1 MSRRQADRQL
11 ALDLGHRPALER
23 ADFIA
28 APCNAHALA
37 WVDRW
42 PDWPGPALV
51 IHGPPACGKSH
62 LAAVW
67 AARASAQWLDGD
79 VLAAFPNAALTTLRA
94 AVVEA
99 ADAVDAPA
107 QLAGIF
113 HLYNHLAHC
122 GGHLLLTGRSAPA
135 RWTLPLADL
144 RSRLI
149 ASPAVGILAPD
160 EALLSRLMAKLF
172 ADRQIHVGDDVIRWM
187 LARIE
192 RTPAAARRLVAALDG
207 AALAQGRAI
216 TIPLA
221 RSILDARSDS

>member
-1 MSRRQADRQL
+1 MSRQANRQL
-11 ALDLGHRPALER
+11 ALDLGHRPGLAR

-37 WVDRW
+37 WIDRW

-67 AARASAQWLDGD
+67 AARSAARWLNGD
-79 VLAAFPNAALTTLRA
+79 DLAAFPNAELGALQ
-94 AVVEA
+94 AVVLEA
-99 ADAVDAPA
+99 ADSLEAP
-107 QLAGIF
+107 QELTGLF
-113 HLYNHLAHC
+113 HLYNHLSQT

-135 RWTLPLADL
+135 RWALGLADL

-149 ASPAVGILAPD
+149 ASPAVGVLAPD
-160 EALLSRLMAKLF
+160 EALLSKLMAKLF
-172 ADRQIHVGDDVIRWM
+172 ADRQIHVGDDVIRWL

-192 RTPAAARRLVAALDG
+192 RTPDAARRLVAALDG
-207 AALAQGRAI
+207 AALAEGRAI

-221 RSILDARSDS
+221 RSILGARFDS

>member
-1 MSRRQADRQL
+1 MSRQAERQL
-11 ALDLGHRPALER
+11 ALDLGHRPALAR
-23 ADFIA
+23 TDFIA

-37 WVDRW
+37 WIDRW

-67 AARASAQWLDGD
+67 AARSGARWLDGRD
-79 VLAAFPNAALTTLRA
+79 LAGFPNASLSALN
-94 AVVEA
+94 AVVLDA
-99 ADAVDAPA
+99 ADSLESA
-107 QLAGIF
+107 QELTGLF
-113 HLYNHLAHC
+113 HLYNHLSQS

-135 RWTLPLADL
+135 RWSLPLADL

-149 ASPAVGILAPD
+149 ASPAVGVLAPD
-160 EALLSRLMAKLF
+160 EALLSKLMTKLF
-172 ADRQIHVGDDVIRWM
+172 ADRQIQVGDDVIRWM

-192 RTPAAARRLVAALDG
+192 RTPDAARRLVEALDG

-221 RSILDARSDS
+221 RSILDARTDS

>member
-1 MSRRQADRQL
+1 MSRRASRQL
-11 ALDLGHRPALER
+11 ALDLGHRPALAR
-23 ADFIA
+23 ADFIS

-37 WVDRW
+37 WIDRW

-67 AARASAQWLDGD
+67 AVRSGARWMDEAD
-79 VLAAFPNAALTTLRA
+79 LAAFPSAALAGLQA
-94 AVVEA
+94 AVLEA
-99 ADAVDAPA
+99 ADSLEAPD
-107 QLAGIF
+107 QLTGLF
-113 HLYNHLAHC
+113 HLYNHLSQC

-135 RWTLPLADL
+135 RWALPLADL
-144 RSRLI
+144 RSRVI
-149 ASPAVGILAPD
+149 ASPAVGVLAPD
-160 EALLSRLMAKLF
+160 EALLSKLMAKLF

-187 LARIE
+187 LTRIE
-192 RTPAAARRLVAALDG
+192 RTPDAVRRLVAALDG

-221 RSILDARSDS
+221 RSILDARSES